1 MREKRNEVCIKVE
14 NGYTTCRAQH
24 KMKSQVSLLKI
35 CEEFQDRALNE
46 VRALPRLGSC
56 VTAQVTY
63 SWSQPRK
70 AKLTHQRPGRKGTYE
85 TTANSW
91 AENTMI

>member
-1 MREKRNEVCIKVE
+1 MRRPLLR
-14 NGYTTCRAQH
+14 T
-24 KMKSQVSLLKI
+24 SQG
-35 CEEFQDRALNE
+35 FQDRALNE

-91 AENTMI
+91 AEKAALHYPDFSLGAVQSGLFFL